1 MNRDLEEFIGKVENK
16 KKSMKKIDYDA
27 IASEAQEE
35 YNKSKKKKPNKN
47 KYAFAKAALRRVSS
61 WWWAMSEAMDRAKVS
76 RGVWKCAHCDGHFKK
91 NEIQK
96 DHIKPVVSTD
106 GGVNDMNTY
115 IETLFCEP
123 ENIQILCK
131 PCHQVKSSTEQVLR
145 KEVNKAKRKAK
156 KNDN

>member
-1 MNRDLEEFIGKVENK
+1 MVKKV
-16 KKSMKKIDYDA
+16 
-27 IASEAQEE
+27 
-35 YNKSKKKKPNKN
+35 NKN

-76 RGVWKCAHCDGHFKK
+76 RGVWACAHCKGHFKK

-96 DHIKPVVSTD
+96 DHISPVVSTN
-106 GGVNDMNTY
+106 GEKNDMNTY

-131 PCHQVKSSTEQVLR
+131 ACHGIKTAVENELRTES
-145 KEVNKAKRKAK
+145 RKAK
-156 KNDN
+156 AKEKRASAPKKPRKKKGQE